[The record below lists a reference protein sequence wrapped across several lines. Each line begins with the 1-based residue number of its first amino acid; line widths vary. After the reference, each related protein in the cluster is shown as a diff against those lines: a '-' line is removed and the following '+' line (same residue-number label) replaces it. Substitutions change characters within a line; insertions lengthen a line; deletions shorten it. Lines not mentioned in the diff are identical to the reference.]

1 MRMPLI
7 AGNWKMNT
15 TVEEAAALI
24 DSLVKPLDEI
34 INVEKLVCPPFT
46 SLKAVSESLKAS
58 SIKVGAQNMH
68 YDDKGAYTGEVSPLM
83 IKDMC
88 NYVIIGHSE
97 RRQYFNDDLYI
108 NFKVKAAI
116 KHGIIP
122 ILCIGEK
129 PEENQAGKTIEVL
142 EKQLV
147 QAFAE
152 IEDIGDLVIAYEP
165 IWAIGTGKSAS
176 GEQANN
182 TIGAIRKK
190 INDLYNN
197 QVASDIRILYGG
209 SANADNI
216 AEFAAQTEIDG
227 ALVGGASLKPEQF
240 ISMVKQ
246 TSTLYNNKK

>member
-46 SLKAVSESLKAS
+46 SLKSVSESLKAS

-68 YDDKGAYTGEVSPLM
+68 YEDKGAYTGEVSPLM
-83 IKDMC
+83 IKDLC
-88 NYVIIGHSE
+88 NYAIIGHSE

-108 NFKVKAAI
+108 NYKVKAAI

-190 INDLYNN
+190 INDLYDN